1 MGLTHEALAER
12 LRTAREACGLTQ
24 EAAAAQL
31 GVSRPTLA
39 QIEAANRKVTG
50 LELVRLARLY
60 GRAITDLVADEFE
73 PAGEPVLFRALPE
86 VRSDPRV
93 GAAVR
98 VAMALVREILALRGL
113 LGTGKTD
120 PGLPVYHLPRLTTR
134 WHAVE
139 MGNRLA
145 ALERQRLGLGLSP
158 VPDLAALVESQGALV
173 LEMELPQAV
182 SGFTFRPNGA
192 AAFAIHARQ
201 APVRQRFSLAH
212 EYCHALCD
220 WGPDEGFVAADGK
233 AIVCR
238 AGDAAELGEVRA
250 NAFAAAF
257 LLPGD
262 GVRSFLANLGKGSP
276 SRPVET
282 VFAEGQ
288 PGPYPTVEGRL
299 PPHSQDIGVLE
310 ITLLADYFKV
320 SRECATWRLFNL
332 RLLGERERDR
342 MLAVARGEAEDPGHP
357 AGPFAAS
364 FVAEVHPAGEVGE
377 PLRLA
382 RRMLL
387 MLAHEALR
395 REEISAGKF
404 RELAEQAGL
413 DEAAIGA
420 MVSEIEGTPQLEGR
434 REGRR
439 GHLP

>member
-24 EAAAAQL
+24 EAVAAQL

-39 QIEAANRKVTG
+39 QIEAGNRKVTG

-60 GRAITDLVADEFE
+60 GRDIADLVADEFE
-73 PAGEPVLFRALPE
+73 DAGEPVLLRALPE
-86 VRSDPRV
+86 ARSDPRV

-98 VAMALVREILALRGL
+98 QAMALVREILALRRL
-113 LGTGKTD
+113 LDAGKTD
-120 PGLPVYHLPRLTTR
+120 PGLPVYRLPRLTTR

-158 VPDLAALVESQGALV
+158 VPDLAALLENQGALV
-173 LEMELPQAV
+173 LEMDLPQAV
-182 SGFTFRPNGA
+182 SGFTFRLDRNV
-192 AAFAIHARQ
+192 AFATHARH
-201 APVRQRFSLAH
+201 ALVRRRFSLAH

-220 WGPDEGFVAADGK
+220 WEPDEGVVAPDGK

-238 AGDAAELGEVRA
+238 SSETAKLGEVRA

-257 LLPGD
+257 LLPED
-262 GVRSFLANLGKGSP
+262 GVWSYLAHLGKGSP

-310 ITLLADYFKV
+310 FTLLADYFKV
-320 SRECATWRLFNL
+320 SRECAAWRLFNL
-332 RLLGERERDR
+332 RLLSERQRDEA
-342 MLAVARGEAEDPGHP
+342 LAVARGEAEDLESLGGPG
-357 AGPFAAS
+357 AAS
-364 FVAEVHPAGEVGE
+364 FARESPPAGEVAR

-395 REEISAGKF
+395 REEISAWKF
-404 RELAEQAGL
+404 RELAEQAGF
-413 DEAAIGA
+413 DQVAVDPAASG
-420 MVSEIEGTPQLEGR
+420 IEGNT
-434 REGRR
+434 
-439 GHLP
+439 